1 MKFNKIKNAF
11 DILDSIEELKEEL
24 DELYEYRRELFFLG
38 TARNEELQTI
48 LNRTIKTI
56 IIMTETKM
64 LQLERLELL
73 LEDAVNDEWGCCSK
87 KSIKTYRL
95 HI

>member
-1 MKFNKIKNAF
+1 MKFNKIRNAF

-73 LEDAVNDEWGCCSK
+73 LEDAVNDE
-87 KSIKTYRL
+87 
-95 HI
+95 

>member
-1 MKFNKIKNAF
+1 MKFNKIRNAF
-11 DILDSIEELKEEL
+11 DILDSIEEIKEEL

-73 LEDAVNDEWGCCSK
+73 LEDAVNDE
-87 KSIKTYRL
+87 
-95 HI
+95 

>member
-11 DILDSIEELKEEL
+11 DILDSIEELKDEL

-64 LQLERLELL
+64 LQLQRLELL
-73 LEDAVNDEWGCCSK
+73 LEDAVNDE
-87 KSIKTYRL
+87 
-95 HI
+95 

>member
-11 DILDSIEELKEEL
+11 DILDSIEEIKEEL

-38 TARNEELQTI
+38 TAHNEELQTI

-64 LQLERLELL
+64 LQLQRLELL
-73 LEDAVNDEWGCCSK
+73 LEDAVNDE
-87 KSIKTYRL
+87 
-95 HI
+95 

>member
-11 DILDSIEELKEEL
+11 DILDSIEEIKEEL

-73 LEDAVNDEWGCCSK
+73 LEDAVNDE
-87 KSIKTYRL
+87 
-95 HI
+95 

>member
-1 MKFNKIKNAF
+1 MKFNKIRNAF
-11 DILDSIEELKEEL
+11 DILDSIEEIKEEL

-64 LQLERLELL
+64 LQLQRLELL
-73 LEDAVNDEWGCCSK
+73 LEDAVNDE
-87 KSIKTYRL
+87 
-95 HI
+95 

>member
-73 LEDAVNDEWGCCSK
+73 LEDAVNDE
-87 KSIKTYRL
+87 
-95 HI
+95 

>member
-11 DILDSIEELKEEL
+11 DILDSIEELKDEL
-24 DELYEYRRELFFLG
+24 DELYEYRKELFFLG

-64 LQLERLELL
+64 LQLQRLELL
-73 LEDAVNDEWGCCSK
+73 LEDAVNDE
-87 KSIKTYRL
+87 
-95 HI
+95 

>member
-1 MKFNKIKNAF
+1 MKFNKIRNAF
-11 DILDSIEELKEEL
+11 DILDSIEKIKEEL

-56 IIMTETKM
+56 IIMRETKM
-64 LQLERLELL
+64 LQLQRLELL
-73 LEDAVNDEWGCCSK
+73 LEDAVNDE
-87 KSIKTYRL
+87 
-95 HI
+95 

>member
-11 DILDSIEELKEEL
+11 DILDSIEELKDEL

-56 IIMTETKM
+56 IIMTETKL
-64 LQLERLELL
+64 LQLQRLELL
-73 LEDAVNDEWGCCSK
+73 LEDAVNDE
-87 KSIKTYRL
+87 
-95 HI
+95 

>member
-1 MKFNKIKNAF
+1 MKFNKIRNAF
-11 DILDSIEELKEEL
+11 DILDSIEELKDEL

-64 LQLERLELL
+64 LQLQRLELL
-73 LEDAVNDEWGCCSK
+73 LEDAVNDE
-87 KSIKTYRL
+87 
-95 HI
+95 

>member
-11 DILDSIEELKEEL
+11 DILDSIEELKDEL

-48 LNRTIKTI
+48 LNRTSKTI

-64 LQLERLELL
+64 LQLQRLELL
-73 LEDAVNDEWGCCSK
+73 LEDAVNDE
-87 KSIKTYRL
+87 
-95 HI
+95 

>member
-1 MKFNKIKNAF
+1 MKFNKIRNAF
-11 DILDSIEELKEEL
+11 DILDSIEEIKEEL

-73 LEDAVNDEWGCCSK
+73 LEDAVNDEWGCCS
-87 KSIKTYRL
+87 
-95 HI
+95 

>member
-1 MKFNKIKNAF
+1 MKFNKIRNAF
-11 DILDSIEELKEEL
+11 DILDSIEEIKEEL

-56 IIMTETKM
+56 IIMRETKM
-64 LQLERLELL
+64 LQLQRLELL
-73 LEDAVNDEWGCCSK
+73 LEDAVNDE
-87 KSIKTYRL
+87 
-95 HI
+95 